1 MTEHQEWVIAWLAAG
16 GLFFMVIQI
25 IKWFY
30 YIVNYPQAEDLW
42 ICHKTLMG
50 F

>member
-30 YIVNYPQAEDLW
+30 YIVKWLKHRKGNKY
-42 ICHKTLMG
+42 G
-50 F
+50 SRR